1 MIIKTLIIVCIA
13 VAAILLGIAYLD
25 KDSRDYAAR
34 VKAETQKLS
43 PGITSD
49 YTGLK
54 YLVVN
59 RINGLNGLTPEQVA
73 YYDYVL
79 AKQNEIILDLWQE
92 RSWKENMA
100 INMVNSKYP
109 KDKVESTVKEIK
121 GDSVIISRIKFLVKN
136 AKGN

>member
-1 MIIKTLIIVCIA
+1 MIVKTLIIACIA

-54 YLVVN
+54 YLVVK
-59 RINGLNGLTPEQVA
+59 RINGLDGFSPEQAA

-79 AKQNEIILDLWQE
+79 AKQNEILFTLLNE
-92 RSWKENMA
+92 KSWKENMA

-109 KDKVESTVKEIK
+109 KDRIESTIKEVK
-121 GDSVIISRIKFLVKN
+121 GDSVIINRIKFLIQNVHK
-136 AKGN
+136 

>member
-1 MIIKTLIIVCIA
+1 MIVKTLIIVCIA

-54 YLVVN
+54 YLVVK
-59 RINGLNGLTPEQVA
+59 RINGLDGFSPEQAA

-79 AKQNEIILDLWQE
+79 AKQNEILFTLLNE
-92 RSWKENMA
+92 KSWKENMA

-109 KDKVESTVKEIK
+109 KDRIESTIKEVK
-121 GDSVIISRIKFLVKN
+121 GDSVIINRIKFLIQNVHK
-136 AKGN
+136 

>member
-1 MIIKTLIIVCIA
+1 MIVRTLIVVCLIVSA
-13 VAAILLGIAYLD
+13 VLLGIAYLD
-25 KDSRDYAAR
+25 KDSREFADR

-54 YLVVN
+54 YLVVK
-59 RINGLNGLTPEQVA
+59 RINGLEGLTPEQVA

-79 AKQNEIILDLWQE
+79 AKQNEILFDLLNE
-92 RSWKENMA
+92 KSWKENMA

-109 KDKVESTVKEIK
+109 KDRIESTLKEVK
-121 GDSVIISRIKFLVKN
+121 GDSVIINRIKFLIKN
-136 AKGN
+136 DKKN